1 MKTIA
6 TIMGTHCNS
15 CKLLIEDV
23 SRDIAGVQSCDVNLE
38 TGEVII
44 EHDEHFTPA
53 VFKEEVEGLGGYS
66 VTFNS

>member
-6 TIMGTHCNS
+6 TIRGTHCNS

-23 SRDIAGVQSCDVNLE
+23 SRDIAGVQSSEVNLE
-38 TGEVII
+38 SGEITI
-44 EHDEHFTPA
+44 EHDEHFNQNEY
-53 VFKEEVEGLGGYS
+53 KNEIEGLGGYS